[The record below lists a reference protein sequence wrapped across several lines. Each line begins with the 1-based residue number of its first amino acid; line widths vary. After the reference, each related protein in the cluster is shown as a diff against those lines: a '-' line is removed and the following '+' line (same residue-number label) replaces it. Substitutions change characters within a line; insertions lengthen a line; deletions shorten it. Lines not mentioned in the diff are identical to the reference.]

1 MADLKTSRKGKPKNE
16 DDFIDDEEEDTD
28 DEEVEERHCICD
40 SRDYSTLMICCDYC
54 SIWYHTKCVGI
65 KKKDVERIEKFACRS
80 CKKKGNEIVYK
91 KENVKTSKK
100 RKESTEEQENNKKS
114 KIEIK
119 PVKIIKKEESTVR
132 TLARSPSLA
141 NSTLAKVKVEL
152 ANIEPKEISNSLLAI
167 KIKEEPSSNI
177 SSSNIPIN
185 DHQKPLPPPITII
198 DVIKPPSSSPA
209 PLQLIPPTILK
220 QQKIQEENPELRC
233 ENCIGCF
240 RDEDCGKCVV
250 CMQSQNKGKLCMQ
263 RICVQVEEL
272 FKKKLKKSEKAL
284 SETSS
289 IDCEVHVSTR
299 GRKPKQQSNDE
310 TITKHR
316 RSVGMSEKPKE
327 NDDLALQLNKFYN
340 NLMRKRTKAR
350 NNNELPIEHEEKQC
364 IGPECTNSV
373 RQGSKYCSE
382 RCGLA
387 LAQIRLKTILPQRFN
402 DFFAKVPSK
411 QIEDN
416 KKLDNV
422 EGQITL
428 IHQKLKKFG
437 EWKDNVE
444 NFLEAIKNAQPNAER
459 PKSGDDNF
467 VVGCPVCGGE
477 FPMRESTKHIQSCYT
492 RSEKQTT
499 YGTDYPIPTNQY
511 KLYCDSYNKINKTYC
526 KRLRY
531 ACAEHY
537 RDEFN
542 LKICGC
548 PLIWYKNGSCLNFE
562 SLFISS
568 DAMIADGGYC
578 QEKNKNCRAHQN
590 WIQTAFSLIDNER
603 MNLLNQLEELIEQ
616 RGFILKTLT
625 ERGDVLTL
633 LCSQSQRLNIEKEDK
648 KEEED
653 NVSSGERTDLGK
665 TD

>member
-28 DEEVEERHCICD
+28 DEEVEEKHCICD

-65 KKKDVERIEKFACRS
+65 KKKDVEKIEKFACRS

-91 KENVKTSKK
+91 KENVKTTKK

-119 PVKIIKKEESTVR
+119 PTKIIKKEESTIR

-141 NSTLAKVKVEL
+141 NSTLAKVKVEIT
-152 ANIEPKEISNSLLAI
+152 NIEPKEIGNSLLAI
-167 KIKEEPSSNI
+167 KIKEEPPSNI
-177 SSSNIPIN
+177 SSINIPKN
-185 DHQKPLPPPITII
+185 DHQKLLPPSITII
-198 DVIKPPSSSPA
+198 DVIKPPAISLA
-209 PLQLIPPTILK
+209 PIQLIPPTILK

-299 GRKPKQQSNDE
+299 GRKPKQQLNDE

-327 NDDLALQLNKFYN
+327 NEDLALQLNKFYN

-416 KKLDNV
+416 KKLNNV
-422 EGQITL
+422 EGQITQ

-437 EWKDNVE
+437 EWKENVE
-444 NFLEAIKNAQPNAER
+444 NFLAAIKNAQPTAER

-499 YGTDYPIPTNQY
+499 YGTDYPI
-511 KLYCDSYNKINKTYC
+511 
-526 KRLRY
+526 
-531 ACAEHY
+531 
-537 RDEFN
+537 
-542 LKICGC
+542 CGC

-568 DAMIADGGYC
+568 DTMIADGGYC

-633 LCSQSQRLNIEKEDK
+633 LCSQSQRLSIEKEDK
-648 KEEED
+648 KEED
-653 NVSSGERTDLGK
+653 NNVSSGEK
-665 TD
+665 TDRVTD

>member
-1 MADLKTSRKGKPKNE
+1 MS
-16 DDFIDDEEEDTD
+16 
-28 DEEVEERHCICD
+28 
-40 SRDYSTLMICCDYC
+40 
-54 SIWYHTKCVGI
+54 
-65 KKKDVERIEKFACRS
+65 
-80 CKKKGNEIVYK
+80 
-91 KENVKTSKK
+91 
-100 RKESTEEQENNKKS
+100 
-114 KIEIK
+114 
-119 PVKIIKKEESTVR
+119 
-132 TLARSPSLA
+132 
-141 NSTLAKVKVEL
+141 LAKVKVEL

-198 DVIKPPSSSPA
+198 DVIKPPQSSPA
-209 PLQLIPPTILK
+209 PIQLIPPTILK
-220 QQKIQEENPELRC
+220 QQKIQEENPQLRC

-340 NLMRKRTKAR
+340 NLMRKRTKGR

-459 PKSGDDNF
+459 PKNGDDNF
-467 VVGCPVCGGE
+467 
-477 FPMRESTKHIQSCYT
+477 
-492 RSEKQTT
+492 
-499 YGTDYPIPTNQY
+499 
-511 KLYCDSYNKINKTYC
+511 
-526 KRLRY
+526 
-531 ACAEHY
+531 
-537 RDEFN
+537 
-542 LKICGC
+542 ICGC

>member
-28 DEEVEERHCICD
+28 DEEFFV
-40 SRDYSTLMICCDYC
+40 
-54 SIWYHTKCVGI
+54 
-65 KKKDVERIEKFACRS
+65 
-80 CKKKGNEIVYK
+80 
-91 KENVKTSKK
+91 
-100 RKESTEEQENNKKS
+100 
-114 KIEIK
+114 EIK

-177 SSSNIPIN
+177 SSSNIPSN
-185 DHQKPLPPPITII
+185 DHQKPPPPPITII
-198 DVIKPPSSSPA
+198 DVIKPPQSSPA
-209 PLQLIPPTILK
+209 PIQLIPPTILK

-299 GRKPKQQSNDE
+299 GRKPKQQLNDE
-310 TITKHR
+310 TMTKHR
-316 RSVGMSEKPKE
+316 RSAGMSEKPKE
-327 NDDLALQLNKFYN
+327 HEDLALQLNKFYN
-340 NLMRKRTKAR
+340 NVMRKRTKAR
-350 NNNELPIEHEEKQC
+350 HNNELPIEHEEKQC

-422 EGQITL
+422 EGQITQ

-444 NFLEAIKNAQPNAER
+444 NFLEAVKNAQPNAER

-477 FPMRESTKHIQSCYT
+477 FPMRE
-492 RSEKQTT
+492 
-499 YGTDYPIPTNQY
+499 
-511 KLYCDSYNKINKTYC
+511 
-526 KRLRY
+526 RLRY

-633 LCSQSQRLNIEKEDK
+633 LCSQSQRLNIEKDGK

-653 NVSSGERTDLGK
+653 NVSRGERTDMV